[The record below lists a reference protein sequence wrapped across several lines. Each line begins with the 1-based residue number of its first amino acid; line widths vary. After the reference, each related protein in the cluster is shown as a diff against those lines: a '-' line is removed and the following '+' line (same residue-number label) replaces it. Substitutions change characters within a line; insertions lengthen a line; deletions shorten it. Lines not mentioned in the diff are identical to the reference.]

1 MVQCNVV
8 MEDRRKER
16 TSPKGVIG
24 CLSAGFELLSRN
36 LGLIILPVLL
46 DLLLWWGPRISIA
59 PLLKSWG
66 SIIATQSSVTSDA
79 MLQVDQVVEVLEL
92 IGEQFNLL
100 SLLGGLPLLQV
111 PSLLVQRA
119 PGGISPLGE
128 PIVFSIANILALA
141 PWWAGLVLFGLLIGA
156 WYLNGLA
163 QRVCSIPSPAV
174 EKIKET
180 ANVDDEMERL
190 FRAFMFGVVLLIGV
204 TVVVFIWLLMVAL
217 AAVVA
222 QMLGTLVWLAGGGL
236 IGYAVLHLMFVPS
249 SLLLGGRSLLR
260 AMWESMVL
268 THSQLSSVLGLV
280 LVAVVIYEGLGF
292 AWSLPGGDSWTLL
305 IGIVGNAAIATGL
318 TVGVFVF
325 YREQMAHLLRQ
336 AE

>member
-1 MVQCNVV
+1 MVQYNVV
-8 MEDRRKER
+8 MEDRRKDR

-24 CLSAGFELLSRN
+24 CLSTGFELLSRN

-59 PLLKSWG
+59 PLLRGWG
-66 SIIATQSSVTSDA
+66 NIIEAQSSATSD
-79 MLQVDQVVEVLEL
+79 MTLQVDQVVEILEL

-119 PGGISPLGE
+119 PGGISPLGK
-128 PIVFSIANILALA
+128 PVVFSIANFLALA
-141 PWWAGLVLFGLLIGA
+141 PWWTGLILFGLLMGA

-163 QRVCSIPSPAV
+163 QRVYSIPSPAV

-190 FRAFMFGVVLLIGV
+190 LRAFMFGVVLLMGV
-204 TVVVFIWLLMVAL
+204 TVVIFLWLLLVAF
-217 AAVVA
+217 AALIA
-222 QMLGTLVWLAGGGL
+222 QLLGTLVWVVGGGL
-236 IGYAVLHLMFVPS
+236 IGYAVLHLMFVPP

-260 AMWESMVL
+260 AMWESIVL

-280 LVAVVIYEGLGF
+280 LLAVVIYEGLGF
-292 AWSLPGGDSWTLL
+292 AWSLPSGDSWALL

-325 YREQMAHLLRQ
+325 YREQMGHLLRQ

>member
-1 MVQCNVV
+1 MVQYSVV
-8 MEDRRKER
+8 MEDRRKEG

-59 PLLKSWG
+59 PLLRSWG
-66 SIIATQSSVTSDA
+66 SIIEAQSSATPD
-79 MLQVDQVVEVLEL
+79 MTLQVDQVVEMLEL

-119 PGGISPLGE
+119 PGGISPLGK
-128 PIVFSIANILALA
+128 PIVFSIANFLALA
-141 PWWAGLVLFGLLIGA
+141 PWWAGLILFGLLMGA

-163 QRVCSIPSPAV
+163 QRVYSIPSPAV
-174 EKIKET
+174 EKINET
-180 ANVDDEMERL
+180 ANVDGEMERL
-190 FRAFMFGVVLLIGV
+190 LRAFMFGIILLIIV
-204 TVVVFIWLLMVAL
+204 TATVFIWLLMVAL
-217 AAVVA
+217 AAAIA
-222 QMLGTLVWLAGGGL
+222 QLLGTLVWVVGGGL
-236 IGYAVLHLMFVPS
+236 IGYAVLHMMFVPP
-249 SLLLGGRSLLR
+249 SLLLGGRNLLR
-260 AMWESMVL
+260 AMWESMIL
-268 THSQLSSVLGLV
+268 THTQLSSVLGLV
-280 LVAVVIYEGLGF
+280 LLAVVIYEGLGF
-292 AWSLPGGDSWTLL
+292 AWALPSGDSWALF

-325 YREQMAHLLRQ
+325 YREQMGHLLRQ